1 MSKYKSNE
9 TNRLKKHLLL
19 FVSDSL
25 DAIKWF
31 TLSLLMLAFIFEAN
45 LQELVGINV
54 YIVGLLYLVSLVFT
68 VLVVPLFSSDKDS

>member
-1 MSKYKSNE
+1 MNKYKSNE
-9 TNRLKKHLLL
+9 TNRLKKYLLL

-31 TLSLLMLAFIFEAN
+31 SLSLLMLAFIFEAN

-54 YIVGLLYLVSLVFT
+54 YIVGLIYLLSLVFT
-68 VLVVPLFSSDKDS
+68 VLVVPLVRSDKD

>member
-1 MSKYKSNE
+1 MNKYKSNE
-9 TNRLKKHLLL
+9 TNRLKKYLLL
-19 FVSDSL
+19 FASDSL

-54 YIVGLLYLVSLVFT
+54 YIVGLIYLLSLVFT
-68 VLVVPLFSSDKDS
+68 VLVVPLVRSDKD

>member
-9 TNRLKKHLLL
+9 TNRLKKYLLL

-54 YIVGLLYLVSLVFT
+54 YIVGLIYLLSLVFT
-68 VLVVPLFSSDKDS
+68 VLVVPLVRSDKD

>member
-54 YIVGLLYLVSLVFT
+54 YIVGLIYLVSLVFT
-68 VLVVPLFSSDKDS
+68 VLVVPLVRSDKD